1 MSDGELGFALREIQR
16 QSAAERNVQMRRSS
30 AMAKPRQLRLSLRE
44 QDARTMEQAREVV
57 SNAIKVLRD
66 PLPDTFLGRK
76 TQSAFPKLDDQ

>member
-1 MSDGELGFALREIQR
+1 
-16 QSAAERNVQMRRSS
+16 
-30 AMAKPRQLRLSLRE
+30 MAKPRQLRLSLRE